1 MLKLILAGYLT
12 VGLLVLWRLNVLVK
26 KHGINVRPFKE
37 LEKFFDSNFYKE
49 FNGDFFVEVALS
61 VFLTTSY
68 GFLIGVVIWPIF
80 IPTIIS
86 GNVK

>member
-12 VGLLVLWRLNVLVK
+12 AGLIALWRLNTLVK
-26 KHGINVRPFKE
+26 KYEINVRPFKE
-37 LEKFFDSNFYKE
+37 LERLLDLNKEVNRDFY
-49 FNGDFFVEVALS
+49 VEMALS

-80 IPTIIS
+80 IPTIIA
-86 GNVK
+86 GEV